1 MTPAINAAKRAG
13 IAYTVHSYAHDK
25 TAASYGEEA
34 ADKLGLNRARVFK
47 TLLAQLDGKELVVAI
62 VPVARQLHL
71 KHLAG
76 TLQARTAEMAA
87 PTAAE
92 RATGYVVG
100 GISPLGQKK
109 RLRTVIDSSAQEQTT
124 IYVSAGRRGLE
135 IELAPHDLAALTQG
149 LFAAIARP

>member
-13 IAYTVHSYAHDK
+13 IGYTIHGYEHDK

-34 ADKLGLNRARVFK
+34 ADKLGLSTARVFK
-47 TLLAQLDGKELVVAI
+47 TLLAQVDGKELVVAV
-62 VPVARQLHL
+62 VPVARQLNL
-71 KHLAG
+71 KQLAAA
-76 TLQARTAEMAA
+76 LAARSAEMARPA
-87 PTAAE
+87 DAE

-109 RLRTVIDSSAQEQTT
+109 RLRTVIDDSAREHAT

-135 IELAPHDLAALTQG
+135 IELAPGDLATLTQG
-149 LFAAIARP
+149 LFAAVAR